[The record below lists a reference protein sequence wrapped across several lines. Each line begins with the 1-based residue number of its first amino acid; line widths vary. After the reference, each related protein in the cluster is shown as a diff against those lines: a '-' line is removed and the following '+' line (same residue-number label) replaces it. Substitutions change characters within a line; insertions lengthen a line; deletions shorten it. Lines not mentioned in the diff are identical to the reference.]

1 MAHIRPLMSA
11 VSYQGAVV
19 FFAHC
24 HSCVANGHKSSRRVG
39 AADADVYFRIPDKKC
54 ERGSKKWP
62 VPVSPAKASVS
73 ILFWDGKG
81 FARKRRSNDAYRRA
95 YVSYSSKSAAL
106 LTFVAP
112 GIRVREGQRE
122 TERAIVRSAWAKSGW
137 NVDKQKSIHWH
148 DTTPLVETQC
158 FLIASIERQIGPKS
172 G

>member
-11 VSYQGAVV
+11 VSYQDAVFLLTVTLASQTVTNHRDALVQLTLMFTFAFPIRSAKGGAK
-19 FFAHC
+19 
-24 HSCVANGHKSSRRVG
+24 NGQFQYPRQRL
-39 AADADVYFRIPDKKC
+39 RL
-54 ERGSKKWP
+54 
-62 VPVSPAKASVS
+62 ASF
-73 ILFWDGKG
+73 FWDGKG

-95 YVSYSSKSAAL
+95 YVSYSSKSSAL

-148 DTTPLVETQC
+148 DTTPLVET
-158 FLIASIERQIGPKS
+158 
-172 G
+172 